1 MSKQQSV
8 LPPSPGVQG
17 GDGGKSSHV
26 ALQSPSPQPC
36 PPRGGSHT
44 HLTENLVSRDEIFKG
59 KLLHVVRDT
68 VTLPN
73 GHHGTREYIKHPGA
87 ACIVAEFEDGRLLLE
102 RQFRYPVG
110 QVIIEFPAGKLDP
123 GENPL
128 VAAQRE
134 LKEETGY
141 WARSWHT
148 LGHMH
153 PLIAYADEVIHLFHA
168 NGLVQGEA
176 ALDHD
181 EFLEIF
187 SATPDEITAMIV
199 DNRITDGKT
208 IAAFFRW
215 QMLRRPGII

>member
-1 MSKQQSV
+1 MSTREIEPAITS
-8 LPPSPGVQG
+8 
-17 GDGGKSSHV
+17 GDDDHLAEKFVSS
-26 ALQSPSPQPC
+26 
-36 PPRGGSHT
+36 
-44 HLTENLVSRDEIFKG
+44 EEIFRG
-59 KLLHVVRDT
+59 KLLHVVRDS

-73 GHHGTREYIKHPGA
+73 GHAATREYIKHPGA

-102 RQFRYPVG
+102 RQYRYPIGKVM
-110 QVIIEFPAGKLDP
+110 IEFPAGKLDTN
-123 GENPL
+123 ENPL

-176 ALDHD
+176 KLDQD
-181 EFLEIF
+181 EFLELF
-187 SATPDEITAMIV
+187 SATAEEIAAMIA

-208 IAAFFRW
+208 IAAFCRW
-215 QMLRRPGII
+215 QLLRKPGLV

>member
-1 MSKQQSV
+1 MKRD
-8 LPPSPGVQG
+8 
-17 GDGGKSSHV
+17 DGGQGADSD
-26 ALQSPSPQPC
+26 ALDDA
-36 PPRGGSHT
+36 
-44 HLTENLVSRDEIFKG
+44 HLVERFVSQEEIFKG
-59 KLLHVVRDT
+59 RLLHVVRDS

-73 GHHGTREYIKHPGA
+73 ERTALREYIKHPGA

-110 QVIIEFPAGKLDP
+110 KVIIEFPAGKLDP

-128 VAAQRE
+128 VCAQRE

-168 NGLVQGEA
+168 NGLVQGDA
-176 ALDHD
+176 KLDQD
-181 EFLEIF
+181 EFLELF
-187 SATPDEITAMIV
+187 AATPEEISAMIA
-199 DNRITDGKT
+199 DNRITDGKS

-215 QMLRRPGII
+215 QLLRRPGTI